1 MPWVLPN
8 PTCAVL
14 WVIRLVVACGNCKF
28 VNDRLLGVNFF
39 GDVFW
44 VGEDVII
51 FIYNAV

>member
-1 MPWVLPN
+1 M
-8 PTCAVL
+8 
-14 WVIRLVVACGNCKF
+14 IRLVVACGNCKF